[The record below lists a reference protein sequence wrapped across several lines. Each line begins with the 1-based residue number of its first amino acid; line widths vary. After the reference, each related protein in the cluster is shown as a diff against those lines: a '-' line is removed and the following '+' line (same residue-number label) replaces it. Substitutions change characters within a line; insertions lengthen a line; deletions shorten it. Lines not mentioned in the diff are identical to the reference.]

1 MSSEASNPRH
11 PPAMTPSASAP
22 APAPA
27 AGPLATKRRRL
38 IALAVGVGVLGA
50 GALWIARSSGRQQAA
65 HTPRPVTEMP
75 RVDGQRIIFSR
86 AFVERSGVK
95 FVSVSQ
101 SSLVPVVTA
110 VGTVA
115 FNPAHVA
122 AVGARL
128 RGLVSRVTKFEGDT
142 VDSGTVLAVIDSGEL
157 GEAQASVSMLEAEKR
172 ASDVNYQRETALA
185 QKNLTTQREAEM
197 AAVQAERS
205 RLMLGAAKQK
215 VAALTG
221 GVGSRSS
228 GPRLGA
234 HELRSPMKGMIVER
248 LIAPGQTVEGQMVA
262 FRIANVDHLWVEL
275 DVFER
280 SLSKIRVG
288 DRVELSP
295 LAAPKDVFEGRVA
308 LVGAVIDPET
318 RSAPIRIEVDNR
330 DRRLRAGQAV
340 NSRIHAT
347 GGGEQ
352 VSTIVPTSAITLV
365 DGRPTLFV
373 KSGENAVRIVK
384 VELGVSDAD
393 ETEVLGGVKP
403 GEEVVSEGVFALK
416 SELFR

>member
-1 MSSEASNPRH
+1 MSSDASNPGGH
-11 PPAMTPSASAP
+11 PPVLAPSASAP
-22 APAPA
+22 APASRA
-27 AGPLATKRRRL
+27 SRRRRVM
-38 IALAVGVGVLGA
+38 IALAIGVVALGGIVFWA
-50 GALWIARSSGRQQAA
+50 VRGSSRGKAA
-65 HTPRPVTEMP
+65 HTERPVPDLPQVQGERITFSAAFA
-75 RVDGQRIIFSR
+75 QRNKLKFTP
-86 AFVERSGVK
+86 VVRSA
-95 FVSVSQ
+95 
-101 SSLVPVVTA
+101 LVPVVTA

-115 FNPAHVA
+115 FNPAHMA

-128 RGLVSRVTKFEGDT
+128 RGLVSRVAKFEGDT
-142 VDSGTVLAVIDSGEL
+142 VESGTVLAVIESAEL

-215 VAALTG
+215 VAALSG

-228 GPRLGA
+228 GRLGA
-234 HELRSPMKGMIVER
+234 HELRSPMKGTIVER
-248 LIAPGQTVEGQMVA
+248 LIAPGQSVEGQMVA
-262 FRIANVDHLWVEL
+262 FRIADVDHLWVEL

-295 LAAPKDVFEGRVA
+295 LAAPKEVFEGRVA

-340 NSRIHAT
+340 NSRIHTAS
-347 GGGEQ
+347 GGEHQ
-352 VSTIVPTSAITLV
+352 TTIVPTSAITLV
-365 DGRPTLFV
+365 DGRPTLFL
-373 KSGENAVRIVK
+373 KTGENAVRAVK
-384 VELGVSDAD
+384 VELGVSDTD
-393 ETEVLGGVKP
+393 ETEVLDGVKP
-403 GEEVVSEGVFALK
+403 GDEVVSEGVFALK

>member
-1 MSSEASNPRH
+1 MSSDASNPANH
-11 PPAMTPSASAP
+11 PPALTPSGLASVP
-22 APAPA
+22 ADGRRA
-27 AGPLATKRRRL
+27 AKRRRL
-38 IALAVGVGVLGA
+38 IALAAVVVALA
-50 GALWIARSSGRQQAA
+50 FVALWFARSSSRQKVA
-65 HTPRPVTEMP
+65 HAPRAVPDMP
-75 RVDGQRIIFSR
+75 RVQGERITFSR
-86 AFVERSGVK
+86 AFVERAKLK
-95 FVSVSQ
+95 FAPVSH

-115 FNPAHVA
+115 FNPAHMA

-128 RGLVSRVTKFEGDT
+128 RGLVSRVAKFEGDT
-142 VDSGTVLAVIDSGEL
+142 VDSGTVLAVIESAEL
-157 GEAQASVSMLEAEKR
+157 GEAQASVSMLEAERR

-228 GPRLGA
+228 GRLGA
-234 HELRSPMKGMIVER
+234 HELRSPMKGTIVER
-248 LIAPGQTVEGQMVA
+248 LIAPGQSVEGQMVA
-262 FRIANVDHLWVEL
+262 FRIADVDHLWVEL

-295 LAAPKDVFEGRVA
+295 LAAPKEVFEGRVA
-308 LVGAVIDPET
+308 LVGAVIDAET

-330 DRRLRAGQAV
+330 DRKLRAGQAV
-340 NSRIHAT
+340 NSRIHTAS
-347 GGGEQ
+347 GGEQ
-352 VSTIVPTSAITLV
+352 LTTIVPSSAITLV
-365 DGRPTLFV
+365 DGRPTLFI
-373 KSGENAVRIVK
+373 KTGENTVRVAK

-393 ETEVLGGVKP
+393 ETEVLDGVKP